1 MTQGPGGG
9 QRTAYIN
16 ARLLDPASGL
26 DDSGAL
32 LTDGGVIADLG
43 PRLFAEG
50 PPKDAVVVD
59 CGGLCLSPGL
69 IDMRVFLG
77 EPGSEHKE
85 TIATGSQAAAAGGVT
100 TIIATPDT
108 DPGHRPPGAGRVR
121 DPPGAGHGGRQ
132 CPAHGRHHQ
141 RVRRRG
147 DGGDGYAGGGRRRRL
162 YRRPT
167 HNRRCRGDGAAPS
180 PTRPTFDLLIAHH
193 AEEPDLAADG
203 CMNYGEIAT
212 RLGLVGIPAAAE
224 TIIVERDLRLVELT
238 GARYHAAG
246 LSTAN
251 AVGAIRAAK
260 DKGLR
265 VSCAIAPHHFALNE
279 LGVSDYRTFAK
290 LSPPLRSEDDRQ
302 AMVAALQAGTIDVI
316 ASAHTPEDT
325 ESKRQPFARA
335 ASGSVGVET
344 LLPVAL
350 ELFHGGHMTLL
361 EVIGR
366 MTVRPADLLGLSCG
380 RLERGAP
387 ADLLLFDPEVPWRI
401 DAAALRSKAKNSA
414 FDGHPV
420 QGRTVRTIVA
430 GQAVYSTI
438 DAP

>member
-108 DPGHRPPGAGRVR
+108 DPVIDHPALVEFVIRQAQDTAAVNVLPMAAITKGCEGVEMAEMGMLAAAGAVAFTDGQRTIG
-121 DPPGAGHGGRQ
+121 DAG
-132 CPAHGRHHQ
+132 
-141 RVRRRG
+141 VMRRALT
-147 DGGDGYAGGGRRRRL
+147 YA
-162 YRRPT
+162 
-167 HNRRCRGDGAAPS
+167 S
-180 PTRPTFDLLIAHH
+180 TFDLLIAHH

-203 CMNYGEIAT
+203 CMNDGEIAT

-401 DAAALRSKAKNSA
+401 GAAALRSKAKNSA

-430 GQAVYSTI
+430 GQAVYSTM